1 MTRSS
6 ACTHV
11 ARSLCLSISLLA
23 AGCGGAAV
31 SSERQVLPSFHAQ
44 ELQHTR
50 LLLAPYALKALD
62 PERAVPLEDE
72 DMEDLAKQYSDK
84 DPNRAALK
92 AFYASSATRAQSVL
106 AEQSI
111 GAGLV
116 QVEPARWGSY
126 FENSARFID
135 VTLDGKLRYQVPE
148 RSLLAELGSDADF
161 VIVLGSMA
169 YQTTHTT
176 TTNNAGTF
184 RSHSADFEGRFL
196 VWDYRKARAL
206 AEGKLECSVNI
217 KRDATLDSLKDL
229 GRLVIEEI
237 LAKRPFHG

>member
-1 MTRSS
+1 L
-6 ACTHV
+6 V
-11 ARSLCLSISLLA
+11 SLSLLA
-23 AGCGGAAV
+23 GGCGGASA
-31 SSERQVLPSFHAQ
+31 SSERQVLPSFHAH
-44 ELQHTR
+44 ELQHRR

-84 DPNRAALK
+84 NPNRAALK

-116 QVEPARWGSY
+116 QVEPARWTSY
-126 FENSARFID
+126 FEDSARFID

-148 RSLLAELGSDADF
+148 RSLLTELGSDADF
-161 VIVLGSMA
+161 VIVLGSIA

-176 TTNNAGTF
+176 TTNNVGTF
-184 RSHSADFEGRFL
+184 RNHSADFEGRFL
-196 VWDYRKARAL
+196 VWDYRESRAL

-217 KRDATLDSLKDL
+217 KRDATVQSFKDL
-229 GRLVIEEI
+229 GRLVVEEI
-237 LAKRPFHG
+237 LSKRPFHG